1 MPDTLIRGAC
11 LSFTA
16 EPGPFSAEPRA
27 LPAGVNYIEDAVVSV
42 RDGKFS
48 AVESAATF
56 SIGGGNLAH
65 CEDLR
70 GGLLLPG
77 FIDTHI
83 HYPQMDII
91 GGYGTQ
97 LLDWLE
103 RYAFPAEIAYADLD
117 YAEAQ
122 AEVFMRTLFRHG
134 TTSALTFTTVHA
146 HTTDALLASAERHNA
161 RMIAGKVLMNR
172 NAPENLRD
180 AGDGIAES
188 AELIERWHNRGRMQ
202 YAVTPRFAITCS
214 DDQMRAAG
222 ELLSQYPGTYL
233 HTHLAEHP
241 DEISATLELFPKARD
256 YVDVYE
262 RFNMLTPRS
271 VFAHGIHL
279 SDRELNRLSATGA
292 GIAFCPTSNLFLG
305 SGLLRLNRLRE
316 HDVTLSVGSD
326 VGGGT
331 SFSMLTTL
339 AEGYKVTQL
348 NGETWHPLSALHAIT
363 RGNAHALGLGDTV
376 GQIAG
381 GFEADLT
388 VLQPA
393 AGSLLERRWATTTS
407 VTDTLFASM
416 FMGGDNAIKQTWVAG
431 NKVFD
436 RDSNQEKTRPNTQA

>member
-1 MPDTLIRGAC
+1 LPDTLLRGGC
-11 LSFTA
+11 LSFTS
-16 EPGPFSAEPRA
+16 EPGPFAKDLSTLAP
-27 LPAGVNYIEDAVVSV
+27 GVDYIADAVVSI
-42 RDGKFS
+42 RDGKFA
-48 AVESAATF
+48 AVETAEAFSAT
-56 SIGGGNLAH
+56 GGDLTS

-70 GGLLLPG
+70 GALLLPG

-91 GGYGTQ
+91 AGYGTQ

-117 YAEAQ
+117 YAQAQ
-122 AEVFMRTLFRHG
+122 AELFMQTLFRHG

-146 HTTDALLASAERHNA
+146 HTTDALLAAAERQGA

-172 NAPENLRD
+172 NAPNGLRD

-188 AELIERWHNRGRMQ
+188 AELIERWHNRDRIQ
-202 YAVTPRFAITCS
+202 YAVTPRFAITCT

-222 ELLSQYPGTYL
+222 ELLKQYPGTYL
-233 HTHLAEHP
+233 HSHLAEHP
-241 DEISATLELFPKARD
+241 DEIKATLDLFPKAHD

-279 SDRELNRLSATGA
+279 SERELDRLSATGA

-305 SGLLRLNRLRE
+305 SGLLQLDRLKAHN
-316 HDVTLSVGSD
+316 VTLSVGSD

-331 SFSMLTTL
+331 SFSMLATIG
-339 AEGYKVTQL
+339 EGYKVAQL
-348 NGETWHPLSALHAIT
+348 GGSSWHPLSALHAIT
-363 RGNAHALGLGDTV
+363 RGNAHALGLGDKI
-376 GQIAG
+376 GQLAP

-388 VLQPA
+388 VLQPPS
-393 AGSLLERRWATTTS
+393 GSLLERRMNNCTN
-407 VTDTLFASM
+407 VTEQIFAAM
-416 FMGGDNAIKQTWVAG
+416 FMGADHAIKQTWVAG
-431 NKVFD
+431 TKVFD
-436 RDSNQEKTRPNTQA
+436 RDAASDKQDTPTT